1 MEKAGS
7 SVVTRLNRDWL
18 THSLRTMVAAVAALY
33 IARLVRLPEAYW
45 ATITAIVVM
54 QSTLGAALQP
64 SRQRFIGTALGVV
77 AGAVAAS
84 YFGRNAIAFAAGL
97 FLLGMICATLS
108 LDRSAYRFAGM
119 ALAIVALP
127 AHGEA
132 PWIAALHRFV
142 EVSIGIGVGL
152 AVTALWPEPEV
163 SPAAVKASEKEV
175 PGSANP

>member
-7 SVVTRLNRDWL
+7 SFGTRPNREWL
-18 THSLRTMVAAVAALY
+18 AHSLRTTIAAVTSLY

-45 ATITAIVVM
+45 AAITTIVVL

-64 SRQRFIGTALGVV
+64 SRQRFMGTALGVV

-84 YFGRNAIAFAAGL
+84 YFGRNAIAFAASV
-97 FLLGMICATLS
+97 FLLGLICATLN

-127 AHGEA
+127 SHGEA

-142 EVSIGIGVGL
+142 EVSIGIAVGL
-152 AVTALWPEPEV
+152 AVTALWPEPQV
-163 SPAAVKASEKEV
+163 SPVPAKASNK
-175 PGSANP
+175 